1 MSNKVEKIKIVLL
14 GDVGVG
20 KSYIISRYIR
30 NEFNENKAPTPTSGA
45 YNYQKTIKIGD
56 KEVLLELWDTAGQ
69 EKFRSL
75 GKIFYQNAEAVCL
88 VYDITNKKSFENL
101 KNNWYEDLQQYGRKD
116 VIIAVVGNK
125 CDLYETEQVTKKQAE
140 KFAKEKRAFFQLT
153 SAKCNVGINE
163 LFKSLAE
170 KYLNQ
175 ENIRER
181 TESFLLNNKYN
192 GGCCKKKKCC

>member
-20 KSYIISRYIR
+20 KSYIISKYIR
-30 NEFNENKAPTPTSGA
+30 NEFNENKAPTSGA

-75 GKIFYQNAEAVCL
+75 GKIFYQKAEAVCL

-125 CDLYETEQVTKKQAE
+125 SDLYETEQVTEKQAKDFAEE
-140 KFAKEKRAFFQLT
+140 KGAFFQLT
-153 SAKCNVGINE
+153 SAECNAGINE
-163 LFKSLAE
+163 LFKYLAE
-170 KYLNQ
+170 EYL
-175 ENIRER
+175 
-181 TESFLLNNKYN
+181 
-192 GGCCKKKKCC
+192 KKKKILQKN

>member
-1 MSNKVEKIKIVLL
+1 MSNKVKKIKIVLL

-20 KSYIISRYIR
+20 KSYIISKYIR
-30 NEFNENKAPTPTSGA
+30 NEFNENKAPTSGA

-75 GKIFYQNAEAVCL
+75 GKIFYQKAEAVCL

-125 CDLYETEQVTKKQAE
+125 SDLFESQEVDEKQA
-140 KFAKEKRAFFQLT
+140 KDFAKKIGAFFRLT
-153 SAKCNVGINE
+153 SAEFNVGINE
-163 LFKSLAE
+163 LFKYLAE
-170 KYLNQ
+170 KYLSPK
-175 ENIRER
+175 NIRGR
-181 TESFLLNNKYN
+181 TESFLLNNEYN

>member
-20 KSYIISRYIR
+20 KSYIISKYIR
-30 NEFNENKAPTPTSGA
+30 NEFNENKAPTSGA

-75 GKIFYQNAEAVCL
+75 GKIFYQKAEAVCL

-125 CDLYETEQVTKKQAE
+125 SDLYETEQVTEKQAKDFAEE
-140 KFAKEKRAFFQLT
+140 KGAFFQLT
-153 SAKCNVGINE
+153 SAECNAGINE
-163 LFKSLAE
+163 LFKYLAE
-170 KYLNQ
+170 EYLKKKKYYK
-175 ENIRER
+175 R

>member
-1 MSNKVEKIKIVLL
+1 MSNKVEKIKIV
-14 GDVGVG
+14 
-20 KSYIISRYIR
+20 
-30 NEFNENKAPTPTSGA
+30 
-45 YNYQKTIKIGD
+45 D

-75 GKIFYQNAEAVCL
+75 GKIFYQKAEAVCL

-140 KFAKEKRAFFQLT
+140 KFAKEKRTFFQLT

>member
-30 NEFNENKAPTPTSGA
+30 NEFNENKAPTSGA

-75 GKIFYQNAEAVCL
+75 GKIFYQKAEAVCL

-192 GGCCKKKKCC
+192 GGCCKRKKCC

>member
-20 KSYIISRYIR
+20 KSYIISKYIR
-30 NEFNENKAPTPTSGA
+30 NEFNENKAPTSGA
-45 YNYQKTIKIGD
+45 YNYQKTIKIRD

-75 GKIFYQNAEAVCL
+75 GKIFYQKAEAVCL

-125 CDLYETEQVTKKQAE
+125 SDLYETEQVTEKQAKDFAEE
-140 KFAKEKRAFFQLT
+140 KGAFFQLT
-153 SAKCNVGINE
+153 SAECNAGINE
-163 LFKSLAE
+163 LFKYLAE
-170 KYLNQ
+170 EYLKKKKYYK
-175 ENIRER
+175 R